1 MKPKISELG
10 LLLVSIFISLAAV
23 SALMEFIYIKR
34 HPWEVEF
41 QYIKADEEFGWLPIP
56 GRDIA
61 SHPFGKMKINSAG
74 FRSEEIIPGK
84 KKILL
89 LGDSVAFGYGVAD
102 NQTLGYFL
110 SQKPDA
116 LSYQVVNAAVPGYGT
131 DQEYLRLSK
140 TLQTVSG
147 IKKAVFILFP
157 NDLLDVRLNVLYADR
172 KPFYSINQQTG
183 ELVFH
188 PIKRWDLRYW
198 VSQIRFLKKCLMI
211 GERGDKLFAALA
223 GDRFLSEEE
232 GEKIISILLGKIRS
246 LLARHGIETLIVLS
260 PSTKDFPEKTAE
272 FSKLETI
279 LKKEKVAHF
288 SLYDD
293 LKKRDIAPLFR
304 DEAHY
309 TAEGNQ
315 LVADLLDPLL
325 FQKEKVPDAASL

>member
-1 MKPKISELG
+1 MKSKISELG

-41 QYIKADEEFGWLPIP
+41 QYIKADKEFGWLPIP

-131 DQEYLRLSK
+131 DQEYLRLAK
-140 TLQTVSG
+140 TLKTVPR
-147 IKKAVFILFP
+147 INKTVIVLFP
-157 NDLLDVRLNVLYADR
+157 NDLLDIRLNVLHGER
-172 KPFYSINQQTG
+172 KPFFSWASERGNLI
-183 ELVFH
+183 LH
-188 PIKRWDLRYW
+188 PIQTWDLRYRIA
-198 VSQIRFLKKCLMI
+198 QIHFLKKCLMM
-211 GERGDKLFAALA
+211 GDRPDKLFSKLA
-223 GDRFLSEEE
+223 GDKMLGEEE
-232 GEKIISILLGKIRS
+232 GAKVFTALLKKIRS
-246 LLARHGIETLIVLS
+246 LLTENGIQPLFVLC
-260 PSTKDFPEKTAE
+260 PSIKDFPEKTAA
-272 FSKLETI
+272 FSTMET
-279 LKKEKVAHF
+279 LLAKEEVSYF
-288 SLYDD
+288 NLYEE
-293 LKKRDIAPLFR
+293 LKKRELGNLYLDEYHFTEEGNRFAADLIAPF
-304 DEAHY
+304 
-309 TAEGNQ
+309 
-315 LVADLLDPLL
+315 L